1 VIKDTEV
8 LPASSRSALQ
18 ELTRLMAT
26 AMRRAEIVLEEDC
39 VIMEWVFVTVSLD
52 SLELSVNIKQL

>member
-1 VIKDTEV
+1 MIKDTEV